1 MQSENPIKMQGA
13 MFRKLLETGWSRT
26 TKDMTLEYMKNFD
39 DLEEGEKQAKMLL
52 EMMNESSSEEEF
64 VAGLE
69 AMLPKASSMPSRNA
83 T

>member
-1 MQSENPIKMQGA
+1 MQGA
-13 MFRKLLETGWSRT
+13 MFRKLLETGWSRA
-26 TKDMTLEYMKNFD
+26 TKDKTLEYMKNFD

-69 AMLPKASSMPSRNA
+69 AMLPKTSSTPSLK
-83 T
+83 TT